1 LDWFQVIQI
10 VKMIKSILQ
19 LLSLASKEKHSSD
32 IIDIALGKNKYPETF
47 SELIKQMRKDKWQ
60 K

>member
-1 LDWFQVIQI
+1 
-10 VKMIKSILQ
+10 MIKSILQ